1 MNLKSAASTVAAI
14 AMCHMA
20 LADNLSFR
28 SSPLMV
34 GRASLTEDGFKL
46 SRSLGAANF
55 TPELSYPYASS
66 FGRVYILLLHRV
78 V

>member
-1 MNLKSAASTVAAI
+1 MNLKSAASTVGAI
-14 AMCHMA
+14 AMCHMTF
-20 LADNLSFR
+20 ADNLSFR
-28 SSPLMV
+28 LSPLMA
-34 GRASLTEDGFKL
+34 GRVSLTEDGFRL
-46 SRSLGAANF
+46 SRSFGRANF